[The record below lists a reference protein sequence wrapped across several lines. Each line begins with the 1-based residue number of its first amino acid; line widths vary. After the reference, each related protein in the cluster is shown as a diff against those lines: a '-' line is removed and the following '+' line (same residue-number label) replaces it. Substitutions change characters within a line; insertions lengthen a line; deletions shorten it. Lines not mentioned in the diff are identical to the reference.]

1 MTTSL
6 KPYNCIPNGLAT
18 RFHDNTVA
26 SISRVPYSQKKNG
39 TRTCDTMKR
48 FLFFNAKTGSFFRK
62 TSCNN
67 NIFLTRFIQICE
79 NPFKF
84 DFQFWQV
91 LVKNGKKQSNVLYLQ
106 SVTNHIISRC
116 IKICSLLRQQRQLT
130 KRRKLLGLTYKILHL
145 SIIAQHHALHPIKF
159 KMQH

>member
-1 MTTSL
+1 MCTVIDFLTTSL
-6 KPYNCIPNGLAT
+6 KPCNCIPNGLAT

-67 NIFLTRFIQICE
+67 NIFFTRFIQICE

-84 DFQFWQV
+84 DFSFGKSLWKMENNLIFCIFNRWQI
-91 LVKNGKKQSNVLYLQ
+91 LSY
-106 SVTNHIISRC
+106 ISRC
-116 IKICSLLRQQRQLT
+116 IKVCSLLRQQCQLT
-130 KRRKLLGLTYKILHL
+130 KRHQ
-145 SIIAQHHALHPIKF
+145 IAWVT
-159 KMQH
+159 

>member
-1 MTTSL
+1 MVIDFLTTSL
-6 KPYNCIPNGLAT
+6 KPCNCIPNGLAT

-67 NIFLTRFIQICE
+67 NRVFLTGLSKFVKTLLNLISILASPCE
-79 NPFKF
+79 KWKTKQYFVSSISDKSYYNVTLDDEFHGKYF
-84 DFQFWQV
+84 TSHKQEFSDQFGT
-91 LVKNGKKQSNVLYLQ
+91 KIEI
-106 SVTNHIISRC
+106 VT
-116 IKICSLLRQQRQLT
+116 
-130 KRRKLLGLTYKILHL
+130 L
-145 SIIAQHHALHPIKF
+145 S
-159 KMQH
+159 